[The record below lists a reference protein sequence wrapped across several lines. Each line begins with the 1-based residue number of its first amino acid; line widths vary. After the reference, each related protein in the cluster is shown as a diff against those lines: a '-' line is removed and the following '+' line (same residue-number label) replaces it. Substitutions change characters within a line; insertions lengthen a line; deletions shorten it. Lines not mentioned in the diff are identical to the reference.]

1 MKRLLCLP
9 SAYLALP
16 LLLACG
22 LTLLTYDLPVD
33 YLPGLLLLA
42 VVAAAIMLFDVQAG
56 VRIPP
61 AMRFRARSYAG
72 TRDAFVALAFAGLI
86 AVFCVLD
93 LALFPI
99 PLFDNP
105 SSYAVM
111 KGGHEHIRHVSDICW
126 VLPPIGLLCARN
138 RWLRNTLIAIGFVF
152 PILVID
158 RNRVF
163 ATVFSFVLV
172 IVLRRDEG
180 RPLPWKTVGSLG
192 FAGASA
198 FSILGMLRSGPLDH
212 VTLPFSAMYR
222 AAPQGIKWLLL
233 YASAGPY
240 NFSAILARHYVNT
253 SFLINQV
260 VPLSGSVATAGTTI
274 PLDASN
280 INVGTEFFPFLMA
293 LGPIGAVASIVV
305 LYAMLLWSVQRL
317 RPTVPL
323 FSLLIFLRV
332 SYVCVMAPFA
342 PQAYTWTNA
351 GFIGLCLLMQ
361 VFAAWLPNR
370 RFPESLGARPAGAGP
385 EQVSATA
392 AQTVSPSSPQ

>member
-1 MKRLLCLP
+1 MKRWLCLP
-9 SAYLALP
+9 STYFALP

-22 LTLLTYDLPVD
+22 LTLCTYDLPVD
-33 YLPGLLLLA
+33 YLPGLLLL
-42 VVAAAIMLFDVQAG
+42 VVMAAAILLFDVQAG
-56 VRIPP
+56 IRIPS
-61 AMRFRARSYAG
+61 AMRFRARNYAG
-72 TRDAFVALAFAGLI
+72 SRDAFVALTFALLI
-86 AVFCVLD
+86 AVFCALD

-99 PLFDNP
+99 PLFNNP
-105 SSYAVM
+105 SAYAVM
-111 KGGHEHIRHVSDICW
+111 EGGHEHIRHVSDMCW
-126 VLPPIGLLCARN
+126 TLPPIGLLCARN
-138 RWLRNTLIAIGFVF
+138 RWLRNLLIAIGFLF

-163 ATVFSFVLV
+163 ATVFAFALL
-172 IVLRRDEG
+172 IVLRRDEA
-180 RPLPWKTVGSLG
+180 RRLPWKTVGSLG
-192 FAGASA
+192 FVGVGV

-212 VTLPFSAMYR
+212 VTLPFGAIYR
-222 AAPQGIKWLLL
+222 AAPEGIKWLLL

-240 NFSAILARHYVNT
+240 NFSAILARGYLNS

-293 LGPIGAVASIVV
+293 LGPFGAVASIVA

-332 SYVCVMAPFA
+332 SYVCVMSPFA
-342 PQAYTWTNA
+342 PQAYTWTNV

-361 VFAAWLPNR
+361 VVAAWLPNR
-370 RFPESLGARPAGAGP
+370 RLPAAAP
-385 EQVSATA
+385 ATP
-392 AQTVSPSSPQ
+392 AQTVSPSSSR

>member
-1 MKRLLCLP
+1 MKRLVCLP

-16 LLLACG
+16 LLLACAV
-22 LTLLTYDLPVD
+22 TAFTYELPLD
-33 YLPGLLLLA
+33 YLPGVLLLA
-42 VVAAAIMLFDVQAG
+42 VMAAAILLFDVQAG

-61 AMRFRARSYAG
+61 AARFRARRYGG
-72 TRDAFVALAFAGLI
+72 TRDAFVALAFAGLV
-86 AVFCVLD
+86 AAFCLLD

-99 PLFDNP
+99 PLFNNP
-105 SSYAVM
+105 SAYAVM
-111 KGGHEHIRHVSDICW
+111 EGGHEHIRHVSDMCW

-138 RWLRNTLIAIGFVF
+138 RWLRNTLIAVGFLF
-152 PILVID
+152 PVLVID

-163 ATVFSFVLV
+163 ATVFSFALL
-172 IVLRRDEG
+172 IMLRRDEA
-180 RPLPWKTVGSLG
+180 RPLPWKAVGLLG
-192 FAGASA
+192 FVGVSV
-198 FSILGMLRSGPLDH
+198 FSVLGMLRSGPLDH
-212 VTLPFSAMYR
+212 VTLPFGAMYR
-222 AAPQGIKWLLL
+222 AAPEGIKWLLL
-233 YASAGPY
+233 YVSAGPY
-240 NFSAILARHYVNT
+240 NFSAILAKGYLNAD
-253 SFLINQV
+253 FLIHQV

-293 LGPIGAVASIVV
+293 LGPFGAVVSIVG

-351 GFIGLCLLMQ
+351 GFIGLCLVLQ

-370 RFPESLGARPAGAGP
+370 RSPEPVPAT
-385 EQVSATA
+385 TA
-392 AQTVSPSSPQ
+392 HTLFPSSSR

>member
-1 MKRLLCLP
+1 MKHLLCLP

-16 LLLACG
+16 ILVACG
-22 LTLLTYDLPVD
+22 VTLFTYDLPVD
-33 YLPGLLLLA
+33 YLQGLLLL
-42 VVAAAIMLFDVQAG
+42 VVIAAAIMLFDVQAG

-61 AMRFRARSYAG
+61 ATRFRARSYAG

-99 PLFDNP
+99 PLFNNP

-111 KGGHEHIRHVSDICW
+111 EGGHEHIRHVSDICW
-126 VLPPIGLLCARN
+126 VLPPIGLLCARS
-138 RWLRNTLIAIGFVF
+138 RWLRNALIAIGFLF

-163 ATVFSFVLV
+163 ATVFSFALV
-172 IVLRRDEG
+172 ILLRRDEA
-180 RPLPWKTVGSLG
+180 RPMPWKAVGFLG
-192 FAGASA
+192 FAGISV

-222 AAPQGIKWLLL
+222 AAPEGIKWLLL

-240 NFSAILARHYVNT
+240 NFSSILAKDYTNT

-274 PLDASN
+274 PLDAPN

-293 LGPIGAVASIVV
+293 LGPFGAVASIVV

-332 SYVCVMAPFA
+332 SYVCVMSPFA

-351 GFIGLCLLMQ
+351 GFIGLCLVMQ
-361 VFAAWLPNR
+361 VFATWLPNR
-370 RFPESLGARPAGAGP
+370 RAPASM
-385 EQVSATA
+385 SAMA
-392 AQTVSPSSPQ
+392 APIVSPSSSQ

>member
-16 LLLACG
+16 LLLACAV
-22 LTLLTYDLPVD
+22 TLFTYELPLD
-33 YLPGLLLLA
+33 YLPGVLLLA
-42 VVAAAIMLFDVQAG
+42 VMAAAILLFDVQAG

-61 AMRFRARSYAG
+61 TARFRARRYGG
-72 TRDAFVALAFAGLI
+72 TRDAFVALAFAGLV
-86 AVFCVLD
+86 AAFCLLD

-99 PLFDNP
+99 PLFNNP
-105 SSYAVM
+105 SAYAVM
-111 KGGHEHIRHVSDICW
+111 EGGHEHIRHVSDMCW

-138 RWLRNTLIAIGFVF
+138 RWLRNTLIAVGFLF
-152 PILVID
+152 PVLVID

-163 ATVFSFVLV
+163 ATVFAFALL
-172 IVLRRDEG
+172 IMLRRDEA
-180 RPLPWKTVGSLG
+180 RPLPWKAVGLLG
-192 FAGASA
+192 FVGVSV

-212 VTLPFSAMYR
+212 VTLPFGAMYR
-222 AAPQGIKWLLL
+222 AAPEGIKWLLL
-233 YASAGPY
+233 YVSAGPY
-240 NFSAILARHYVNT
+240 NFSAILAKGYVNAD
-253 SFLINQV
+253 FLIHQV

-293 LGPIGAVASIVV
+293 LGPFGAVVSIVG

-323 FSLLIFLRV
+323 FSLLVFLRV

-351 GFIGLCLLMQ
+351 GFIGLCLVLQ

-370 RFPESLGARPAGAGP
+370 RSPGPVPA
-385 EQVSATA
+385 T
-392 AQTVSPSSPQ
+392 TTHTLFPSSSR

>member
-1 MKRLLCLP
+1 MKRLLRLP

-16 LLLACG
+16 ILLACG

-33 YLPGLLLLA
+33 YLQGLLLLA

-61 AMRFRARSYAG
+61 TTRFRARSYAG
-72 TRDAFVALAFAGLI
+72 TRDAIVALAFAGMV

-93 LALFPI
+93 LALFPV
-99 PLFDNP
+99 PLFNNP

-111 KGGHEHIRHVSDICW
+111 EGGHEHIRHVSDICW
-126 VLPPIGLLCARN
+126 VLPPIGFLCARN
-138 RWLRNTLIAIGFVF
+138 RWLRNTLIAIGFLF

-163 ATVFSFVLV
+163 ATVFSSALV
-172 IVLRRDEG
+172 IVLRRDET
-180 RPLPWKTVGSLG
+180 RPLPWKAVGSLA
-192 FAGASA
+192 FAGVSV

-212 VTLPFSAMYR
+212 ITLPFSAVYR
-222 AAPQGIKWLLL
+222 AAPEGIKWLLL

-240 NFSAILARHYVNT
+240 NFSAILAKDYTNT

-260 VPLSGSVATAGTTI
+260 VPLNGSVATAGTTI
-274 PLDASN
+274 PLDAPS

-293 LGPIGAVASIVV
+293 LGPFGAVLSIVA

-317 RPTVPL
+317 RSTVPL
-323 FSLLIFLRV
+323 FSLLIFLRA
-332 SYVCVMAPFA
+332 SYVCVMSPFA

-361 VFAAWLPNR
+361 VLATWLPNR
-370 RFPESLGARPAGAGP
+370 RSPEHPGAGP
-385 EQVSATA
+385 IQVSALA
-392 AQTVSPSSPQ
+392 AQAVFPSSPP